1 MTATASPPSTLL
13 IAATNYAARGWP
25 VFPLHG
31 LRPSPNADGRLVCTC
46 GNPDCRSPGKHAA
59 PIAPNGPRDATTSLS
74 RIARWW
80 AKGAVWNIAIR
91 TGRSSG
97 LYVVDVPAG
106 VDAPDGLP
114 QTLAAVTGTGGHHL
128 FYGYPAGRWPNTSNR
143 LADGVL
149 TRGEGGYLIVAPS
162 MHHSGQPY
170 TWVDH
175 STDVAE
181 LPTAILDRLQP
192 ATEAAAPV
200 VDTSDFLAAVEGEIP
215 SFAPEL
221 DESGDPFALF
231 HSPPDNPARALR
243 ALADRLASAG
253 VHPDT
258 VVRAVVHANDEFC
271 RGALSESDAVDVAD
285 CASAAEVA
293 RKIDEQ
299 RKASATGQI
308 DEKTPAGQKMA
319 RTARARERAQKPS
332 AYPALSAYLSTAL
345 SVIDYDDGSGEL
357 QVRWHDDRSTATLH
371 PWADRDLPKEVGRH
385 LGSLSSFAAKAHPD
399 AKGKHVIDVLRD
411 FARHAPAR
419 QTEAEDSEPVALVG
433 AILASNTWRIG
444 DNGKQF
450 SVMVDALTGWVAEAG
465 VGIEP
470 DANGHRI
477 LFVSPDRLAG
487 GELSKSAQFRG
498 KTAAQI
504 RKLLEA
510 APGYVGKRRARRSDG
525 QLRVLAVDLTEFS
538 RIMGRANPTRDEAS
552 ASQVSIQENPRNAGT
567 AGTGATV
574 SREIDMFSAE
584 SECATSAGNAG
595 TEVAQVAQPARPE
608 RDGAA

>member
-1 MTATASPPSTLL
+1 MTATASPLL
-13 IAATNYAARGWP
+13 TAATSYAARGWP

-31 LRPSPNADGRLVCTC
+31 LRASPNADGRLVCTC

-74 RIARWW
+74 RITKWW
-80 AKGAVWNIAIR
+80 AKGAAWNVAIR

-128 FYGYPAGRWPNTSNR
+128 FYSYPSGRWPNTSNR

-162 MHHSGQPY
+162 LHHGGRNY
-170 TWVDH
+170 AWIDH
-175 STDVAE
+175 TTSVAV
-181 LPTAILDRLQP
+181 LPPEVLDRLQP
-192 ATEAAAPV
+192 AKDAAPPV
-200 VDTSDFLAAVEGEIP
+200 VDTSNFLAAVEGEIP

-221 DESGDPFALF
+221 DETGDPFALF
-231 HSPPDNPARALR
+231 LSPPEDPARALR

-299 RKASATGQI
+299 RKSRETGQI

-332 AYPALSAYLSTAL
+332 AYPALAAYLSTAL

-371 PWADRDLPKEVGRH
+371 PWAERDLPKEVGRH
-385 LGSLSSFAAKAHPD
+385 LGSLSSFAARAHPD

-470 DANGHRI
+470 GPNGHRI
-477 LFVSPDRLAG
+477 LYVSPDRLAG
-487 GELSKSAQFRG
+487 GELSRSAQFRG

-510 APGYVGKRRARRSDG
+510 APGYVGKRRPKRTDG
-525 QLRVLAVDLTEFS
+525 QLRVLAVDLTEFA
-538 RIMGRANPTRDEAS
+538 RIMGRSTPARDMATGP
-552 ASQVSIQENPRNAGT
+552 QIPFVENPRKGGT
-567 AGTGATV
+567 AGTGGV
-574 SREIDMFSAE
+574 DSREIDMFSAE
-584 SECATSAGNAG
+584 SDGATFAENAG
-595 TEVAQVAQPARPE
+595 TGMAPLAPTG
-608 RDGAA
+608 DG